1 MDALLNPQIA
11 QEARPGT
18 VTPRIA
24 VLCVTHGRPELVKK
38 CLLSCAK
45 QNYLNFEIV
54 VIVNPADDKT
64 EQAVREAAPSA
75 NVIRTHRNLGFF
87 PALNIAL
94 ANTEAEYVMIV
105 DDDAWFLQDD
115 ALSRLLEEFRRMPSL
130 GAVTCN
136 LEGPCETPISGGDR
150 FIRVFTTGFTMM
162 PRKVVTEWV
171 SYFPDLFFRSAGET
185 FLCTLLW
192 EQGRPIKRI
201 ENVRMYH
208 ALAQVG
214 RSTRD
219 WYFHAI
225 RSQVLCAI
233 MREPASWL
241 LPVLFSKFVKTF
253 VFAVRKNSLGIWFH
267 AWMSSLFLSGEALQ
281 FRKPVSAST
290 RRLLAA
296 LDRAPVM
303 DLTQCPEWKQ
313 RNPGQNATS

>member
-1 MDALLNPQIA
+1 MTALLNPEAA
-11 QEARPGT
+11 QEARSIT
-18 VTPRIA
+18 LAPRIA

-45 QNYLNFEIV
+45 QDYPNFEIV
-54 VIVNPADDKT
+54 VVVNPVDSRT
-64 EQAVREAAPSA
+64 EQTVREVVPADK
-75 NVIRTHRNLGFF
+75 IILTHRNLGFF

-94 ANTEAEYVMIV
+94 ANTEADYVMIV
-105 DDDAWFLQDD
+105 DDDAWFLQDN
-115 ALSRLLEEFRRMPSL
+115 ALTLLLEEFRRMPIL

-136 LEGPCETPISGGDR
+136 LEGPCETPITGGDR

-192 EQGRPIKRI
+192 EQGRPIKRV
-201 ENVRMYH
+201 EHVRMYH

-214 RSTRD
+214 RSTQD
-219 WYFHAI
+219 WYFYGI

-233 MREPASWL
+233 MREPAGWL
-241 LPVLFSKFVKTF
+241 LPVLISKFAKSF
-253 VFAVRKNSLGIWFH
+253 VFMLKRKSLRIWFH
-267 AWMSSLFLSGEALQ
+267 AWISSMFHFGDAWRL
-281 FRKPVSAST
+281 RRPVSAST

-296 LDRAPVM
+296 LDRATVT
-303 DLTQCPEWKQ
+303 DLAQCREWNE
-313 RNPGQNATS
+313 RHTTEHLRG